1 MLEIQLPPSQL
12 PSLPLQILMNAWRS
26 PASAFLAPVPTV
38 LGPSGV
44 SALLALSSLTVDTT
58 VLVSVVGN
66 ISKCLFQSLQF
77 NLASINHE
85 GSIGPTDKSYPS
97 LPVRTQADGLE
108 AEGLPYQVFQPSEND
123 LCHSKRTLIQKQWV
137 EFAYSTRHK
146 GHVENLSAR
155 RMHIHKKWLETLLGR
170 IPSSFSLAQSAS
182 RVHSQATGSSQGC
195 VAYFHWV
202 LVGAGLPI
210 H

>member
-1 MLEIQLPPSQL
+1 
-12 PSLPLQILMNAWRS
+12 MNAWRS

-44 SALLALSSLTVDTT
+44 SALLVLSSLTVDTT
-58 VLVSVVGN
+58 VLVSVAGN

-85 GSIGPTDKSYPS
+85 GNIGPSGKSYPS
-97 LPVRTQADGLE
+97 MPVRTQADGLE

-146 GHVENLSAR
+146 GHVGSLSAR
-155 RMHIHKKWLETLLGR
+155 RMHTHKKWLETLLGR
-170 IPSSFSLAQSAS
+170 IPCSFSWP
-182 RVHSQATGSSQGC
+182 RVHHRFTPKQLGLARC
-195 VAYFHWV
+195 MAYLLWV